1 MVVDVLD
8 IERELTG
15 LRQQANYWQA
25 LHARACERERAW
37 KGLAQT
43 LEATVH
49 EQAAQLKEKCEEN
62 ESLKARA
69 LWLEL
74 QVFGQKSQ
82 KGKSKPDPEPSA
94 TDVDSEADAGTA
106 NSPDGAGPPAN
117 PAKEKGKRGKKKGS
131 KGHGRH
137 FHDELDTEEVIID
150 LPEADKH
157 CDTCGTRYVDF
168 GTEDSQEIDLIFR
181 LVLRIYKRRRYRK
194 DCDCEG
200 KPGIITAPCPP
211 KLIPK
216 GLFSIRFWVWL
227 LLEKFLFQR
236 PLYRSCK
243 VLELERFFASQG
255 TLTGGLERLGEL
267 IQPLY
272 TKILERS
279 RIANHWHMDET
290 RWLVFE
296 EVKGKVG
303 HRWWLWVVITRDTCV
318 YLLDPSRSAEVPR
331 KHLGENTEGII
342 SADRYGAYKVL
353 AESGR
358 FLIAFCWFH
367 VRQDFFRIHK
377 EYAKLRAWSDGWL
390 NRINDLFARNAR
402 RIEFPQDSEP
412 FRQEDHELR
421 RSLAGVLETCKSE
434 LADPALHEAAKKA
447 LKSLENHWS
456 GLFIFVDH
464 PEIPMDNNTSERQ
477 LRNPV
482 VGRKN
487 YYGSGSVWSGALAAM
502 LFTLFQ
508 TMILNGID
516 PKKHLTA
523 YFEACARN
531 DGKPPEDL
539 DAFLPWNFSAEQK
552 AAWQYPLKPKRA
564 EAPQENKPP

>member
-8 IERELTG
+8 IERELIG
-15 LRQQANYWQA
+15 LRQQASYWQA
-25 LHARACERERAW
+25 QHARACERERAW
-37 KGLAQT
+37 KELAQT

-49 EQAAQLKEKCEEN
+49 EQAAQLQKKHEEN
-62 ESLKARA
+62 EALKARV

-82 KGKSKPDPEPSA
+82 KGKPKPDPEPSA
-94 TDVDSEADAGTA
+94 ARDGSEADSSTA
-106 NSPDGAGPPAN
+106 NSPDDAN
-117 PAKEKGKRGKKKGS
+117 QPGNLPEQKGKRGKKKGS

-137 FHDELDTEEVIID
+137 CYEELDTEEVILD
-150 LPEADKH
+150 LPEGEKRCA
-157 CDTCGTRYVDF
+157 CCGKPYVDF

-181 LVLRIYKRRRYRK
+181 VTRRIYKRRRYRK
-194 DCDCEG
+194 SCDCEG
-200 KPGIITAPCPP
+200 QPGIITAPCPP

-243 VLELERFFASQG
+243 VLELEKFFASQG

-272 TKILERS
+272 TRILERS
-279 RIANHWHMDET
+279 RVANHWHMDET
-290 RWLVFE
+290 RWMVFV
-296 EVKGKVG
+296 EVAGKVG
-303 HRWWLWVVITRDTCV
+303 HRWWLWVVITQDTCV
-318 YLLDPSRSAEVPR
+318 YLLDPSRSAEVPGN
-331 KHLGENTEGII
+331 HLGENTEGII

-377 EYAKLRAWSDGWL
+377 EYPKLRAWSLGWL
-390 NRINDLFARNAR
+390 ERINDLFARNAR
-402 RIEFPQDSEP
+402 RIVFPQDSEP
-412 FRQEDHELR
+412 FRQEDQELR
-421 RSLAGVLETCKSE
+421 KVLGVLLETCKSE
-434 LADPALHEAAKKA
+434 LLDPALHQASKKA

-456 GLFIFVDH
+456 GLFLFVDH
-464 PEIPMDNNTSERQ
+464 PEIPMDNSLSERQ

-531 DGKPPEDL
+531 GGKPPEDL

-552 AAWQYPLKPKRA
+552 TAWQYPMKPKRA
-564 EAPQENKPP
+564 RASQENKPP